1 MLETHALARILAIE
15 PDARSG
21 EILHRALNAEVRA
34 DVVVVSGVDAA
45 LDSIARHVPD
55 LILTSTFLPPSDGA
69 RLIDQLR
76 RRDDATHTQVITTPH
91 FLDAPADA
99 ADEGEAG
106 RILPFSRKRAI
117 GAFHCDPA
125 VLRRQVEEYLEQAR
139 ALRVAAQDRQ
149 QQGLVPLTSL
159 VGGFR
164 PLDRWQSPRPSTS
177 LLLPTARDVRALTAT
192 IQMPSDRRRAMRRR
206 AADLAGQ
213 WGVRLTPDGDASIVD
228 ISRTGILL
236 ETSTKLSPGSLID
249 LEVLGVEDSLA
260 VGARLIRSEAVGAGG
275 GHDVKY
281 RVAAMFSREV
291 DLFSGT
297 VNPVVA
303 AAAAATVHTPR
314 ALADLLGRVLANAN
328 WASNGASLRAAF
340 EDEIRALVRA
350 KEVRIRAVPMR
361 TAGGCQSLY
370 FNIPSQT
377 ETAYGLHIV
386 FERGYRPTS
395 AEFRLLKAAAS
406 LAAVILDLAPV
417 EGLAS
422 PN

>member
-1 MLETHALARILAIE
+1 MLETHTVARILAIE

-21 EILHRALNAEVRA
+21 EILHRALKAEVRA

-55 LILTSTFLPPSDGA
+55 LILTSTFLPPADGA

-76 RRDDATHTQVITTPH
+76 RRHDATHTQIITTPH
-91 FLDAPADA
+91 FLDAPEDA
-99 ADEGEAG
+99 AEDSEAG
-106 RILPFSRKRAI
+106 RILRFSRKRAI

-159 VGGFR
+159 VEGFR
-164 PLDRWQSPRPSTS
+164 PLDRWQSARPSTS
-177 LLLPTARDVRALTAT
+177 LLVPTARDVRALTSA

-228 ISRTGILL
+228 ISRTGVLL
-236 ETSTKLSPGSLID
+236 ETSTKLSPGSLIN

-260 VGARLIRSEAVGAGG
+260 VGARLIRSEPVAAGS

-281 RVAAMFSREV
+281 RAAAMFSREV
-291 DLFSGT
+291 DLFAGP

-328 WASNGASLRAAF
+328 WASNGVSLRAAF
-340 EDEIRALVRA
+340 EDEIRVLVRA

-361 TAGGCQSLY
+361 TTSGCQSLY
-370 FNIPSQT
+370 FNIPSPA